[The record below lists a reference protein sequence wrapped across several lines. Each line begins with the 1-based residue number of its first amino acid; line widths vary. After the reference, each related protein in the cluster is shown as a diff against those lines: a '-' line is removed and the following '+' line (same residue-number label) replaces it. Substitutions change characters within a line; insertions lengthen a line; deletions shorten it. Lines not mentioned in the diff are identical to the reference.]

1 MNPFNTQR
9 WWGYLPLFDPA
20 VGTSVVEPEQEGRGW
35 WVGAP
40 SVMYDPGT
48 GVWWLYYRVRRP
60 RELGRGVECRI
71 ARSRDGVHF
80 ETAWRAGKAEFDSPS
95 VERGCLIRDLDG
107 AFRLFVGYVDGAD
120 NRWRIDQIVADAPD
134 GFDPSKRTKALAA
147 PEIGAEGVKD
157 PWVVVIGRL
166 YTMLVSYAPSAGDR
180 RVTAEQLHGTA
191 DVYNTGITKSHTGL
205 ATSADCD
212 RWEWHGDVLSPPD
225 SGWDSYATRLGC
237 LVWTP
242 PVFTGFYDG
251 SASVDEN
258 YEERT
263 GLVTSMDL
271 RSFTRVTPDGPA
283 LVSPHGS
290 GSLRYLDALVQ
301 GGHLWCYYEYARE
314 DGSHELRLNRVPW
327 PYSTT

>member
-1 MNPFNTQR
+1 MNPFSTQR

-20 VGTSVVEPEQEGRGW
+20 VGTTIVEPERPGKGW

-40 SVMYDPGT
+40 SILYDAGT
-48 GVWWLYYRVRRP
+48 GVRWLYYRVRKP

-80 ETAWRAGKAEFDSPS
+80 RTAWRASKDQFSSPS
-95 VERGCLIRDLDG
+95 IERGCLLRDLDG
-107 AFRLFVGYVDGAD
+107 AFRLFVSYVDGAD
-120 NRWRIDQIVADAPD
+120 NRWRVDQVVAAQPDA
-134 GFDPSKRTKALAA
+134 FDPSERRGVLTAA
-147 PEIGAEGVKD
+147 DIGAEGVKD
-157 PWVVVIGRL
+157 PWVVVVGRL
-166 YTMLVSYAPSAGDR
+166 YLMFLSYAPSVAGAGATED
-180 RVTAEQLHGTA
+180 ALHGSA

-205 ATSADCD
+205 AMSADCE
-212 RWEWHGDVLSPPD
+212 RWEWNGEVLSPPE
-225 SGWDSYATRLGC
+225 SGWDAYATRLGC

-251 SASVDEN
+251 SASVQEN

-263 GLVTSMDL
+263 GIVTSIDL
-271 RSFTRVTPDGPA
+271 RTFTRVTPSGPA

-301 GGHLWCYYEYARE
+301 GGHLWCYYEFARQ

-327 PYSTT
+327 PYSMT